1 MQTMNQMARELSST
15 TVLLHK
21 NSSRTAPPPL
31 PWPSCKHP
39 ETRSSRAN
47 RLNSARFDSAESC
60 FSSSSSGESE
70 KSLSTISEASVGPN
84 GAADDAVEAVIRGLR
99 PDPNRLFFEPGSGSS
114 SIAKKPE
121 PDRFEGGVAVAVDS
135 EDLYADFRASME
147 AMVAAHGVK
156 GWDWLEE
163 MLTWYLR
170 ANGKATHGVI
180 VGAFLDL
187 LVAISASSTDASSS
201 SSSSSCS
208 SSSFSFEMEIENEN
222 SGSLRGDVAKNKK
235 RDD

>member
-1 MQTMNQMARELSST
+1 MARELSST

-21 NSSRTAPPPL
+21 NSNSTAPPPL

-47 RLNSARFDSAESC
+47 RVNSARFDSAESC

-70 KSLSTISEASVGPN
+70 KSLSTISEASVGQN

-114 SIAKKPE
+114 SIAKKPADPVEPE

-170 ANGKATHGVI
+170 ANGKETHGVI

-201 SSSSSCS
+201 SSSSS
-208 SSSFSFEMEIENEN
+208 SSFSFEMENENEN

-235 RDD
+235 RDE